1 MKKLRIGKIIDQ
13 FGWAFYFVAKEM
25 AKYSAHTITY
35 EKYNNVHYDNL
46 DIILLSNPN
55 ISAPISTI
63 QIPTV
68 AKERNLK
75 VIGQYCGE
83 VQEMYKYADL
93 IIAISPQTYNFA
105 KSKYTCPVIYLPES
119 IDTDFFKVKEFNPNT
134 FTVGWAGRE
143 HVIKR
148 TYLLSKLAYPVKKQA
163 NWGGIY
169 FTEKANSQPMLDFY
183 HSIDCLVLTSASECQ
198 PRVVME
204 AMSCGIPVISTNVGS
219 IPMLLDK
226 EWVVPVIPEAKVIEE
241 MNKKL
246 KLLAENPELRK
257 NVGKRNRTYIYK
269 KFSWELNQK
278 YWDEIFVALYNNDNT
293 RIMEIHNSFVKKYWR
308 EFSTKPKY
316 LYDRVSNTFNKRIEN
331 IKPIP
336 AIKEDKKLILESPVS
351 FLTEEPKANI
361 VLNKEKNNIR
371 FISSF
376 TIGTVYEKIKNDYL
390 LPGLIRW
397 NLPYHVFA
405 KPNLGNWAINSRQ
418 RPLYIKEAMKMFP
431 NENIVWIDIDAKI
444 LKYPELLFRI
454 PETYDIGINYL
465 KWEEHYGRPED
476 KNKNEILDGTSYY
489 KNSPS
494 MLLFIDEWIERS
506 VKVDKNHRYI
516 LEQMIDEQKNK
527 LNIFLIPKEY
537 CYITTKPD
545 GTQPSIPLKD
555 PTIAHY
561 QSSRQA
567 RINL

>member
-55 ISAPISTI
+55 ISAPISTVK
-63 QIPTV
+63 IPTV
-68 AKERNLK
+68 AKESGLK
-75 VIGQYCGE
+75 IIGQYCGE
-83 VQEMYKYADL
+83 VQETYAYADL
-93 IIAISPQTYNFA
+93 IITISPQTYNFA

-119 IDTDFFKVKEFNPNT
+119 IDTNFFTVKETNPNT
-134 FTVGWAGRE
+134 FIVGWAGRE
-143 HVIKR
+143 NPIKR
-148 TYLLSKLAYPVKKQA
+148 THLLTKLEYPVKKQM
-163 NWGGIY
+163 NWGGKF
-169 FTEKANSQPMLDFY
+169 FTEEANSQPMLDFY

-204 AMSCGIPVISTNVGS
+204 AMACGLPVISTNVGS

-226 EWVVPVIPEAKVIEE
+226 EWIVPVIPENKVIEE

-246 KLLAENPELRK
+246 KMLAENSKLRK
-257 NVGKRNRTYIYK
+257 NVGKRNRAYIYK

-278 YWDEIFVALYNNDNT
+278 YWDEVFVALWNNDT
-293 RIMEIHNSFVKKYWR
+293 DKIMEIHNSFVKKYWR
-308 EFSTKPKY
+308 DFAAKPKY
-316 LYDRVSNTFNKRIEN
+316 LYDRFSNKFNIPIEN
-331 IKPIP
+331 RKPM
-336 AIKEDKKLILESPVS
+336 LESPVN
-351 FLTEEPKANI
+351 LLIEEQRPNI
-361 VLNKEKNNIR
+361 LLDKERNKIR
-371 FISSF
+371 FISSY
-376 TIGTVYEKIKNDYL
+376 TIGTCYEQIIKDL
-390 LPGLIRW
+390 LIPDLIRW
-397 NLPYHVFA
+397 NLSYHVFE
-405 KPNLGNWAINSRQ
+405 KPNLGSWIINSRQ

-431 NENIVWIDIDAKI
+431 GENIVWIDADAKI

-454 PETYDIGINYL
+454 PETYDIGVNYL
-465 KWEEHYGRPED
+465 KWKEHYGRPED
-476 KNKNEILDGTSYY
+476 KNKIEILDGTSYY

-506 VKVDKNHRYI
+506 VKVEKNHRHV
-516 LEQMIDEQKNK
+516 LGQMIDEQKDK
-527 LNIFLIPKEY
+527 TLNLFLIPREY
-537 CYITTKPD
+537 CYIVSKPD
-545 GTQPSIPLKD
+545 GTQPKIPLNN

-561 QSSRQA
+561 QASRQA